1 MHKQDVDV
9 VVLALSS
16 PIMLGVYE
24 NNSLIGSIVTEEK
37 SSEILPSLYE
47 ELEQKYRIKNLFY
60 ANGPGSF
67 MAIKVTY
74 IFLKSISILKNIPLF
89 ATDAF
94 YFNKNSPIKA
104 VGKLYFV
111 KVLQAIETK
120 KFDEPV
126 FSEFKLPQF
135 LNYDDFDT
143 DTVPKYGIGAVG

>member
-1 MHKQDVDV
+1 
-9 VVLALSS
+9 
-16 PIMLGVYE
+16 
-24 NNSLIGSIVTEEK
+24 
-37 SSEILPSLYE
+37 
-47 ELEQKYRIKNLFY
+47 
-60 ANGPGSF
+60 

-111 KVLQAIETK
+111 KVLEAIETK